1 MLTADGL
8 PNGPSPEEPPGNPIA
23 RLIITH
29 WILGSA
35 LGVVCAGA
43 LLIINPLGIRT
54 LLMRSDAMVAGLAML
69 FVGFGTTFGALVIAT
84 AVMMQKK
91 DDDNDRKPPR
101 GGMRAP
107 AIAPVLAPVRAR
119 GATRVRHPGM
129 Y

>member
-1 MLTADGL
+1 MMTAGGL
-8 PNGPSPEEPPGNPIA
+8 PNGPTPDEPSGNPIA
-23 RLIITH
+23 RLIVTH

-43 LLIINPLGIRT
+43 LLLLNPLGMRT

-69 FVGFGTTFGALVIAT
+69 FVGFGTTFGALVSAT

-91 DDDNDRKPPR
+91 DDDNDKKPPR
-101 GGMRAP
+101 GGRLIP
-107 AIAPVLAPVRAR
+107 AVSPVLAPVRAR
-119 GATRVRHPGM
+119 SATRMRHPGN

>member
-1 MLTADGL
+1 MMTAGGL
-8 PNGPSPEEPPGNPIA
+8 PNGPTPDEPSGNPIA
-23 RLIITH
+23 RLIVTH

-43 LLIINPLGIRT
+43 LLLLNPLGMRT

-69 FVGFGTTFGALVIAT
+69 FVGFGTTFGALVSAT

-91 DDDNDRKPPR
+91 DDDNDRTPPR
-101 GGMRAP
+101 GGRREPALAP
-107 AIAPVLAPVRAR
+107 ALVPVRAR
-119 GATRVRHPGM
+119 GATRVRHPGT